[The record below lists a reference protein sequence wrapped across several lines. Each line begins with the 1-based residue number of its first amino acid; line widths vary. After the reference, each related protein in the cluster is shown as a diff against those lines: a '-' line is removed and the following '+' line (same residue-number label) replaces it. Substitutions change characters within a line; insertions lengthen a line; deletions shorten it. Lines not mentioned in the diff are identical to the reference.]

1 MNYIYRKCQNSIKK
15 ADWNEYEQN
24 VSEWSGPGNKMEA
37 FEASS

>member
-1 MNYIYRKCQNSIKK
+1 MKKISKFNKK

-37 FEASS
+37 FETSS